1 MGNTDSKVEKR
12 PNVKVVKVKRVK
24 VNERDVLRS
33 SNQKISSSHKISNN
47 QKVLDNLKILN
58 DINSLNNQEIV
69 SPVPIRPSTEYNNY
83 YNERPKNNIT
93 EYSNLPNISNM
104 VNYDFENKELNL
116 SYENVNDTVNRY
128 KKEHKEEKAKFNE
141 YMSRKEKYLESQIY
155 NFEKKYDPYKIL
167 DISPKVSDPDII
179 KKAYK
184 KKALLYHPDRVSNES
199 QKVIEESS
207 VRFKIITQAYLY
219 LLKKYEAEN
228 DIQIKIN
235 RPVEKKEYQ
244 DIGDKRENKFINKD
258 KFNLELFN
266 EVFEKYRVPETVEDG
281 YNHLMSKDEY
291 VKNEEETGMFS
302 NNFNV
307 DIFNKTFDSY
317 KGGKQ
322 QDKIIEYYEPEAINS
337 ADSMGFQEL
346 GIIKNNNFEN
356 KNQSS
361 RISYTDWKTAHID
374 ENVFIN
380 DKSINYKQYK
390 DLKELEHERAN
401 IKTMTVEE
409 KRQKELYDQ
418 YLVDKENKRLEN
430 LKHIDGKIT
439 EHYNKLNKKLIK

>member
-12 PNVKVVKVKRVK
+12 PNVKVIKVKRVK
-24 VNERDVLRS
+24 VNERDVLRPS
-33 SNQKISSSHKISNN
+33 NHMIASNQKISNN

-58 DINSLNNQEIV
+58 NINSLNNQEII
-69 SPVPIRPSTEYNNY
+69 SPVPIRPSTEYNKY
-83 YNERPKNNIT
+83 YNERPNNNITVYNNTT
-93 EYSNLPNISNM
+93 EYSNMTEYGNLPNINNII
-104 VNYDFENKELNL
+104 NYDFENKELNL

-167 DISPKVSDPDII
+167 DISPKVSDPNII

-199 QKVIEESS
+199 PKVIEESS

-219 LLKKYEAEN
+219 LLKKYETEN
-228 DIQIKIN
+228 DLQIKIN

-266 EVFEKYRVPETVEDG
+266 EVFEKYRVPETLEDG

-291 VKNEEETGMFS
+291 
-302 NNFNV
+302 
-307 DIFNKTFDSY
+307 
-317 KGGKQ
+317 
-322 QDKIIEYYEPEAINS
+322 
-337 ADSMGFQEL
+337 
-346 GIIKNNNFEN
+346 IKNI
-356 KNQSS
+356 
-361 RISYTDWKTAHID
+361 RYI
-374 ENVFIN
+374 
-380 DKSINYKQYK
+380 
-390 DLKELEHERAN
+390 L
-401 IKTMTVEE
+401 
-409 KRQKELYDQ
+409 LY
-418 YLVDKENKRLEN
+418 
-430 LKHIDGKIT
+430 
-439 EHYNKLNKKLIK
+439 